1 MRQTSRTPEAG
12 CNLSGPRAVLSTSG
26 IERYLERRDEE
37 RKMMSDFSRRVR
49 LGLAAVVF
57 ATAAH
62 AAMDVHAGRAAFS
75 LAPAEEPEGLITC
88 GSAVDPCLLDPLV
101 IAARAPGPVAPRVR
115 MYHAEAETGRTPAVT
130 PI

>member
-1 MRQTSRTPEAG
+1 
-12 CNLSGPRAVLSTSG
+12 
-26 IERYLERRDEE
+26 
-37 RKMMSDFSRRVR
+37 MMSDFSRRVR

-101 IAARAPGPVAPRVR
+101 IAVRAPDPLAPRIR
-115 MYHAEAETGRTPAVT
+115 MYHAEAETGRTPAVPPPLT
-130 PI
+130 RS